1 MKKNVPIFLRL
12 LLLLSAAGLS
22 FAAQAGGIAL
32 GATRVIYPQGSKQT
46 SLPIINSSASN
57 VFLIQSWVANADG
70 SNLNQVS
77 EALGAGYKMNWQ
89 DAQTIVSTPYTVE
102 NGLRMV
108 RIENVNVETAEIS
121 EVAPAQRGFRPSK
134 VMKNVNLLRI
144 MCDQPAEATRLIPSL
159 EQYAGK
165 MVLNPA
171 LSPDGKKIA
180 FQIVS
185 YGLFVCDVDGA
196 NLKSFGK
203 GAYPSWAPNS
213 TDLMFARIQDNGE
226 RFTASDLFSVNT
238 ETGVEENLTPNSD
251 VIPITLSVSPDG
263 SKVAF
268 DNDVDGNIYV
278 VDLK

>member
-1 MKKNVPIFLRL
+1 MKKSLLLFSAIMLSAGSLMAQSKANGEPRL
-12 LLLLSAAGLS
+12 LIKSAQSLMAPVWS
-22 FAAQAGGIAL
+22 
-32 GATRVIYPQGSKQT
+32 PDGSKIAVT
-46 SLPIINSSASN
+46 GDNFIGI
-57 VFLIQSWVANADG
+57 WVANADG

-213 TDLMFARIQDNGE
+213 RDLMFARIQDNGE

-278 VDLK
+278 FDLK

>member
-1 MKKNVPIFLRL
+1 MKKSLLLFSAIMLSTGSLMAQSKANGEPRL
-12 LLLLSAAGLS
+12 LIKSAQSLMAPVWS
-22 FAAQAGGIAL
+22 
-32 GATRVIYPQGSKQT
+32 PDGSKIAVT
-46 SLPIINSSASN
+46 GDNFIGI
-57 VFLIQSWVANADG
+57 WVANADG

-213 TDLMFARIQDNGE
+213 RDLMFARIQDNGE

>member
-1 MKKNVPIFLRL
+1 MKKSLLLFSAIMLSVGSLMAQSKANGEPRL
-12 LLLLSAAGLS
+12 LIKSAQSLMAPVWS
-22 FAAQAGGIAL
+22 
-32 GATRVIYPQGSKQT
+32 PDGSKIAVT
-46 SLPIINSSASN
+46 GDNFIGI
-57 VFLIQSWVANADG
+57 WVANADG

-89 DAQTIVSTPYTVE
+89 DAQTIVFTPYTME

-213 TDLMFARIQDNGE
+213 RDLMFARIQDNGE

>member
-1 MKKNVPIFLRL
+1 MKKSLLLFSAIMLSAGNLMAQSKANGEPRL
-12 LLLLSAAGLS
+12 LIKSAQSLMAPVWS
-22 FAAQAGGIAL
+22 
-32 GATRVIYPQGSKQT
+32 PDGSKIAVT
-46 SLPIINSSASN
+46 GDNFIGI
-57 VFLIQSWVANADG
+57 WVANADG

-89 DAQTIVSTPYTVE
+89 DAQTIVSTPYTME

-213 TDLMFARIQDNGE
+213 RDLMFARIQDNGE

>member
-1 MKKNVPIFLRL
+1 MKKSLLLFSAIMLSAGSLMAQSKANGEPRL
-12 LLLLSAAGLS
+12 LIKSAQSLMAPVWS
-22 FAAQAGGIAL
+22 
-32 GATRVIYPQGSKQT
+32 PDGSKIAVT
-46 SLPIINSSASN
+46 GDNFIGI
-57 VFLIQSWVANADG
+57 WVANADG

-144 MCDQPAEATRLIPSL
+144 MCDQPADATRLIPSL

>member
-1 MKKNVPIFLRL
+1 MKKSL
-12 LLLLSAAGLS
+12 LLFSAIMLSAGSLM
-22 FAAQAGGIAL
+22 AQSKANGEPRLFIKSAQSL
-32 GATRVIYPQGSKQT
+32 MAPVWSPDGSKIAVT
-46 SLPIINSSASN
+46 GDNFIGI
-57 VFLIQSWVANADG
+57 WVANADG
-70 SNLNQVS
+70 SNLNQLS

-213 TDLMFARIQDNGE
+213 RDLMFARIQDNGE

>member
-1 MKKNVPIFLRL
+1 MKKSLLLFSAIMLSAGSLMAQSKANGEPRL
-12 LLLLSAAGLS
+12 LIKSAQSLMAPVWS
-22 FAAQAGGIAL
+22 
-32 GATRVIYPQGSKQT
+32 PDGSKIAVT
-46 SLPIINSSASN
+46 GDNFIGI
-57 VFLIQSWVANADG
+57 WVANADG

-89 DAQTIVSTPYTVE
+89 DAQTIVSTPYTME

-108 RIENVNVETAEIS
+108 RIENVNVETTEIS

-134 VMKNVNLLRI
+134 VMKNENLLRI

-213 TDLMFARIQDNGE
+213 RDLMFARIQDNGE

>member
-1 MKKNVPIFLRL
+1 MKKSLLLFSAIMLSAGSLMAQSKANGEPRL
-12 LLLLSAAGLS
+12 LIKSAQSLMAPVWS
-22 FAAQAGGIAL
+22 
-32 GATRVIYPQGSKQT
+32 PDGSKIAVT
-46 SLPIINSSASN
+46 GDNFIGI
-57 VFLIQSWVANADG
+57 WVANADG

-144 MCDQPAEATRLIPSL
+144 MCDQPAEATRLIPSR

-213 TDLMFARIQDNGE
+213 RDLMFARIQDNGE

>member
-1 MKKNVPIFLRL
+1 MKKSLLLFSAIMLSAGSLMAQSKANGEPRL
-12 LLLLSAAGLS
+12 LIKSAQSLMAPVWS
-22 FAAQAGGIAL
+22 
-32 GATRVIYPQGSKQT
+32 PDGSKIAVT
-46 SLPIINSSASN
+46 GDNFIGI
-57 VFLIQSWVANADG
+57 WVANADG

-203 GAYPSWAPNS
+203 GAYPSWAPNRR
-213 TDLMFARIQDNGE
+213 DLMFARIQDNGE

>member
-1 MKKNVPIFLRL
+1 MKKSLLLFSAIMLSAGSLMAQSKANGEPRL
-12 LLLLSAAGLS
+12 LIKSAQSLMAPVWS
-22 FAAQAGGIAL
+22 
-32 GATRVIYPQGSKQT
+32 PDGSKIAVT
-46 SLPIINSSASN
+46 GDNFIGI
-57 VFLIQSWVANADG
+57 WVANADG

-213 TDLMFARIQDNGE
+213 RHLMFARIQDNGE

>member
-1 MKKNVPIFLRL
+1 MKKSLLLFSAIMLSAGSLMAQSKANGEPRL
-12 LLLLSAAGLS
+12 LIKSAQSLMAPVWS
-22 FAAQAGGIAL
+22 
-32 GATRVIYPQGSKQT
+32 PDGSKIAVT
-46 SLPIINSSASN
+46 GDNFIGI
-57 VFLIQSWVANADG
+57 WVANADG

-89 DAQTIVSTPYTVE
+89 DAQTIVSTPYTME

-108 RIENVNVETAEIS
+108 RIENVNVETLEIS

-144 MCDQPAEATRLIPSL
+144 MCDQPADATRLIPSL

-213 TDLMFARIQDNGE
+213 RDLMFARIQDNGE

>member
-1 MKKNVPIFLRL
+1 MKKSLLLFSAIMLSAGSLMAQSKANGEPRL
-12 LLLLSAAGLS
+12 LIKSAQSLMAPVWS
-22 FAAQAGGIAL
+22 
-32 GATRVIYPQGSKQT
+32 PDGSKIAVT
-46 SLPIINSSASN
+46 GDNFIGI
-57 VFLIQSWVANADG
+57 WVANADG

-213 TDLMFARIQDNGE
+213 RDLMFARIQDNGE

-251 VIPITLSVSPDG
+251 VIPITLCVSPDG

>member
-1 MKKNVPIFLRL
+1 MKKSLLLFSAIMLSAGSLMAQSKANGEPRL
-12 LLLLSAAGLS
+12 LIKSAQSLMAPVWS
-22 FAAQAGGIAL
+22 
-32 GATRVIYPQGSKQT
+32 PDGSKIAVT
-46 SLPIINSSASN
+46 GDNFIGI
-57 VFLIQSWVANADG
+57 WVANADG

-144 MCDQPAEATRLIPSL
+144 MCGQPAEATRLIPSL

-213 TDLMFARIQDNGE
+213 RDLMFARIQDNGE

>member
-1 MKKNVPIFLRL
+1 MKKSLLLFSAIMLSAGSLMAQSKANGEPRL
-12 LLLLSAAGLS
+12 LIKSAQSLMAPVWS
-22 FAAQAGGIAL
+22 
-32 GATRVIYPQGSKQT
+32 PDGSKIAVT
-46 SLPIINSSASN
+46 GDNFIGI
-57 VFLIQSWVANADG
+57 WVANADG

-89 DAQTIVSTPYTVE
+89 DAQTIVSTPYTME

-213 TDLMFARIQDNGE
+213 RDLMFARIQDNGE

-251 VIPITLSVSPDG
+251 VIPITLSVSADG

>member
-1 MKKNVPIFLRL
+1 MKKSLLLFSAIMLSAGSLMAQSKANGEPRL
-12 LLLLSAAGLS
+12 LIKSAQSLMAPVWS
-22 FAAQAGGIAL
+22 
-32 GATRVIYPQGSKQT
+32 PDGSKIAVT
-46 SLPIINSSASN
+46 GDNFIGI
-57 VFLIQSWVANADG
+57 WVANADG

-89 DAQTIVSTPYTVE
+89 DPQTIVSTPYTVE

-213 TDLMFARIQDNGE
+213 RDLMFARIQDNGE

>member
-1 MKKNVPIFLRL
+1 MKKSLLLFSAIMLSAGSLMAQSKANGEPRL
-12 LLLLSAAGLS
+12 LIKSAQSLMAPVWS
-22 FAAQAGGIAL
+22 
-32 GATRVIYPQGSKQT
+32 PDGSKIAVT
-46 SLPIINSSASN
+46 GDNFIGI
-57 VFLIQSWVANADG
+57 WVANADG
-70 SNLNQVS
+70 SNLSQVS

-89 DAQTIVSTPYTVE
+89 DAQTIVSTPSTVE

-108 RIENVNVETAEIS
+108 RIENVNVKTAEIS

-213 TDLMFARIQDNGE
+213 RDLMFARIQDNGE

>member
-1 MKKNVPIFLRL
+1 MKKSLLLFSAIMLSAGSLMAQSKANGEPRL
-12 LLLLSAAGLS
+12 LIKSAQSLMAPVWS
-22 FAAQAGGIAL
+22 
-32 GATRVIYPQGSKQT
+32 PDGSKIAVT
-46 SLPIINSSASN
+46 GDNFIGI
-57 VFLIQSWVANADG
+57 WVANADG

-196 NLKSFGK
+196 NVKSFGK

-213 TDLMFARIQDNGE
+213 RDLMFARIQDNGE

>member
-1 MKKNVPIFLRL
+1 MKKSLLLFSAIMLSAGSLMAQSKANGEPRL
-12 LLLLSAAGLS
+12 LIKSAQSLMAPVWS
-22 FAAQAGGIAL
+22 
-32 GATRVIYPQGSKQT
+32 PDGSKIAVT
-46 SLPIINSSASN
+46 GDNFIGI
-57 VFLIQSWVANADG
+57 WVANADG

-159 EQYAGK
+159 EQYVGK

-213 TDLMFARIQDNGE
+213 RDLMFARIQDNGE

>member
-1 MKKNVPIFLRL
+1 MKKSLLLFSAIMLSAGSLMAQSKANGEPRL
-12 LLLLSAAGLS
+12 LIKSAQSLMAPVWS
-22 FAAQAGGIAL
+22 
-32 GATRVIYPQGSKQT
+32 PDGSKIAVT
-46 SLPIINSSASN
+46 GDNFIGI
-57 VFLIQSWVANADG
+57 WVANADG

-213 TDLMFARIQDNGE
+213 RDLMFARIQDNGE
-226 RFTASDLFSVNT
+226 RFTASDLFCVNT

>member
-1 MKKNVPIFLRL
+1 MKKSLLLFSAIMLSAVSLMAQSKANGEPRL
-12 LLLLSAAGLS
+12 LIKSAQSLMAPVWS
-22 FAAQAGGIAL
+22 
-32 GATRVIYPQGSKQT
+32 PDGSKIAVT
-46 SLPIINSSASN
+46 GDNFIGI
-57 VFLIQSWVANADG
+57 WVANADG

-213 TDLMFARIQDNGE
+213 RDLMFARIQDNGE

>member
-1 MKKNVPIFLRL
+1 MKKSLLIFSAIMLSAGSLMAQSKANGEPRL
-12 LLLLSAAGLS
+12 LIKSAQSLMAPVWS
-22 FAAQAGGIAL
+22 
-32 GATRVIYPQGSKQT
+32 PDGSKIAVT
-46 SLPIINSSASN
+46 GDNFIGI
-57 VFLIQSWVANADG
+57 WVANADG

-89 DAQTIVSTPYTVE
+89 DAQTIVSTPYTME

-144 MCDQPAEATRLIPSL
+144 MCDQPADATRLIPSL

>member
-1 MKKNVPIFLRL
+1 MKKSLLLFSAIMLSAGSLMAQSRANGEPRL
-12 LLLLSAAGLS
+12 LIKSAQSLMAPVWS
-22 FAAQAGGIAL
+22 
-32 GATRVIYPQGSKQT
+32 PDGSKIAVT
-46 SLPIINSSASN
+46 GDNFIGIW
-57 VFLIQSWVANADG
+57 IANADG

-213 TDLMFARIQDNGE
+213 RDLMFARIQDNGE

>member
-1 MKKNVPIFLRL
+1 MKKSLLLFSAIMLSAGSLMAQSKANGEPRL
-12 LLLLSAAGLS
+12 LIKSAQSLMAPVWS
-22 FAAQAGGIAL
+22 
-32 GATRVIYPQGSKQT
+32 PDGSKIAVT
-46 SLPIINSSASN
+46 GDNFIGI
-57 VFLIQSWVANADG
+57 WVANADG

-213 TDLMFARIQDNGE
+213 RDLMFARIQDNGE
-226 RFTASDLFSVNT
+226 RFTVSDLFSVNT

>member
-1 MKKNVPIFLRL
+1 MKKSLLLFSAIMLSAGSLMAQSKANGEPRL
-12 LLLLSAAGLS
+12 LIKSAQSLMAPVWS
-22 FAAQAGGIAL
+22 
-32 GATRVIYPQGSKQT
+32 PDGSKIAVT
-46 SLPIINSSASN
+46 GDNFIGI
-57 VFLIQSWVANADG
+57 WVANADG

-89 DAQTIVSTPYTVE
+89 DAQTIVSTPYIVE

-165 MVLNPA
+165 MLLNPA

-213 TDLMFARIQDNGE
+213 RDLMFARIQDNGE

>member
-1 MKKNVPIFLRL
+1 MKKSLLLFSAIMLSAGSLMAQSKANGEPRL
-12 LLLLSAAGLS
+12 LIKSAQSLMAPVWS
-22 FAAQAGGIAL
+22 
-32 GATRVIYPQGSKQT
+32 PDGSKIAVT
-46 SLPIINSSASN
+46 GDNFIGI
-57 VFLIQSWVANADG
+57 WVANADG

-213 TDLMFARIQDNGE
+213 RDLMFARIQDNGE
-226 RFTASDLFSVNT
+226 RFMASDLFSVNT

-268 DNDVDGNIYV
+268 DNDADGNIYV

>member
-1 MKKNVPIFLRL
+1 MKKS
-12 LLLLSAAGLS
+12 LLLLSAIMLSAGSLM
-22 FAAQAGGIAL
+22 AQSKANGEPRLLIKSAQSL
-32 GATRVIYPQGSKQT
+32 MAPVWSPDGSKIAVT
-46 SLPIINSSASN
+46 GDNFIGI
-57 VFLIQSWVANADG
+57 WVANADG

-102 NGLRMV
+102 NSLRMV

-213 TDLMFARIQDNGE
+213 RDLMFARIQDNGE

>member
-1 MKKNVPIFLRL
+1 MKKSLLLFSVIMLSAGSLMAQSKANGEPRL
-12 LLLLSAAGLS
+12 LIKSAQSLMAPVWS
-22 FAAQAGGIAL
+22 
-32 GATRVIYPQGSKQT
+32 PDGSKIAVT
-46 SLPIINSSASN
+46 GDNFIGI
-57 VFLIQSWVANADG
+57 WVANADG

-102 NGLRMV
+102 DGLRMV

-144 MCDQPAEATRLIPSL
+144 MCDQPAEVTRLIPSL

-213 TDLMFARIQDNGE
+213 RDLMFARIQDNGE

>member
-1 MKKNVPIFLRL
+1 MKKSLLLFSAIMLSAGSLMAQSKANGEPRL
-12 LLLLSAAGLS
+12 LIKSAQSLMAPVWS
-22 FAAQAGGIAL
+22 
-32 GATRVIYPQGSKQT
+32 PDGSKIAVT
-46 SLPIINSSASN
+46 GDNFIGI
-57 VFLIQSWVANADG
+57 WVANADG

-89 DAQTIVSTPYTVE
+89 DAQTIVSTPYTME

-108 RIENVNVETAEIS
+108 RIENVNVETAKIS

-213 TDLMFARIQDNGE
+213 RDLMFARIQDNGE

>member
-1 MKKNVPIFLRL
+1 MKKSLLLFSAIMLSAGSLMAQSKANGEPRL
-12 LLLLSAAGLS
+12 LIKSAQSLMAPVWS
-22 FAAQAGGIAL
+22 
-32 GATRVIYPQGSKQT
+32 PDGSKIAVT
-46 SLPIINSSASN
+46 GDNFIGI
-57 VFLIQSWVANADG
+57 WVANADG

-102 NGLRMV
+102 NGSRMV

-213 TDLMFARIQDNGE
+213 RDLMFARIQDNGE

>member
-1 MKKNVPIFLRL
+1 MKKS
-12 LLLLSAAGLS
+12 LLLLSAIMLSAGSLM
-22 FAAQAGGIAL
+22 AQSKANGEPRLLIKSAQSL
-32 GATRVIYPQGSKQT
+32 MAPVWSPDGSKIAVT
-46 SLPIINSSASN
+46 GDNFIGI
-57 VFLIQSWVANADG
+57 WVANADG

-213 TDLMFARIQDNGE
+213 RDLMFARIQDNGE

>member
-1 MKKNVPIFLRL
+1 MKKSLLLFSAIMLSAGSLMAQSKANGEPRL
-12 LLLLSAAGLS
+12 LIKSAQSLMAPVWS
-22 FAAQAGGIAL
+22 
-32 GATRVIYPQGSKQT
+32 PDGSKIAVT
-46 SLPIINSSASN
+46 GDNFIGI
-57 VFLIQSWVANADG
+57 WVANADG

-89 DAQTIVSTPYTVE
+89 DSQTIVSTPYTME

-213 TDLMFARIQDNGE
+213 RDLMFARIQDNGE

>member
-1 MKKNVPIFLRL
+1 MKKSLLLFSAIMLSAGSLMAQSKANGEPRL
-12 LLLLSAAGLS
+12 LIKSAQSLMAPVWS
-22 FAAQAGGIAL
+22 
-32 GATRVIYPQGSKQT
+32 PDGSKIAVT
-46 SLPIINSSASN
+46 GDNFIGI
-57 VFLIQSWVANADG
+57 WVANADG

-89 DAQTIVSTPYTVE
+89 DAQTIVSTPYTME

-213 TDLMFARIQDNGE
+213 RDWMFARIQDNGE

>member
-1 MKKNVPIFLRL
+1 MKKSLLLFSAIMLSAGSLMAQSKANGEPRL
-12 LLLLSAAGLS
+12 LIKSAQSLMAPVWL
-22 FAAQAGGIAL
+22 
-32 GATRVIYPQGSKQT
+32 PDGSKIAVT
-46 SLPIINSSASN
+46 GDNFIGI
-57 VFLIQSWVANADG
+57 WVANADG

-89 DAQTIVSTPYTVE
+89 DAQTIVSTPYTME

-213 TDLMFARIQDNGE
+213 RDLMFARIQDNGE

>member
-1 MKKNVPIFLRL
+1 MKKSLLLFSAIMLSAGSLMAQSKANGEPRL
-12 LLLLSAAGLS
+12 LIKSAQSLMAPVWS
-22 FAAQAGGIAL
+22 
-32 GATRVIYPQGSKQT
+32 PDGSKIAVT
-46 SLPIINSSASN
+46 GDNFIGI
-57 VFLIQSWVANADG
+57 WVANADG

-89 DAQTIVSTPYTVE
+89 DAQTIVSTPYIVE

>member
-1 MKKNVPIFLRL
+1 MKKSLLLFSAIMLSAGSLMAQSKANGEPRL
-12 LLLLSAAGLS
+12 LIKSAQSLMAPVWS
-22 FAAQAGGIAL
+22 
-32 GATRVIYPQGSKQT
+32 PDGSKIAVT
-46 SLPIINSSASN
+46 GDNFIGI
-57 VFLIQSWVANADG
+57 WVANADG

-121 EVAPAQRGFRPSK
+121 EVSPAQRGFRPSK

-213 TDLMFARIQDNGE
+213 RDLMFARIQDNGE

>member
-1 MKKNVPIFLRL
+1 
-12 LLLLSAAGLS
+12 
-22 FAAQAGGIAL
+22 
-32 GATRVIYPQGSKQT
+32 
-46 SLPIINSSASN
+46 
-57 VFLIQSWVANADG
+57 
-70 SNLNQVS
+70 LNQVS

-89 DAQTIVSTPYTVE
+89 DSQTIVSTPYTME

-213 TDLMFARIQDNGE
+213 RDLMFARIQDNGE

>member
-1 MKKNVPIFLRL
+1 MKKSLLLFSAIMLSAGSLMAQSKANGEPRL
-12 LLLLSAAGLS
+12 LIKSAQSLMAPVWS
-22 FAAQAGGIAL
+22 
-32 GATRVIYPQGSKQT
+32 PDGSKIAVT
-46 SLPIINSSASN
+46 GDNFIGI
-57 VFLIQSWVANADG
+57 WVANADG

-121 EVAPAQRGFRPSK
+121 EVAPVQRGFRPSK

-213 TDLMFARIQDNGE
+213 RDLMFARIQDNGE

>member
-1 MKKNVPIFLRL
+1 MKKSLLLFSAIMLSAGSLMAQSMANGEPRL
-12 LLLLSAAGLS
+12 LIKSAQSLMAPVWS
-22 FAAQAGGIAL
+22 
-32 GATRVIYPQGSKQT
+32 PDGSKIAVT
-46 SLPIINSSASN
+46 GDNFIGI
-57 VFLIQSWVANADG
+57 WVANADG

-203 GAYPSWAPNS
+203 CAYPSWAPNS